1 MPKSHPLMLMSTK
14 LWERWLKPNCVSCEL
29 TPPPKCCCTW
39 SSYCC
44 CFSFSNIFP
53 HTGQSSTW
61 VRFAIQHMAKRAP
74 APGAAPRGSQGRC
87 PQQGR
92 QRCTKGSALPPPQP
106 LLPLS
111 PRTPLLLASCCK
123 ELVAS
128 AATLGL
134 KQVQSLAG
142 EGVGGR
148 VWSWVVGGR
157 VGTRM
162 VWGERSWRELRQ
174 SWRCPCSPRKIER
187 GEHSRGSQ
195 CWD

>member
-1 MPKSHPLMLMSTK
+1 MLLHMILILLLLLFFKHLSTHRAVEH
-14 LWERWLKPNCVSCEL
+14 LGTFCNPTYGLN
-29 TPPPKCCCTW
+29 
-39 SSYCC
+39 
-44 CFSFSNIFP
+44 
-53 HTGQSSTW
+53 
-61 VRFAIQHMAKRAP
+61 KRAP
-74 APGAAPRGSQGRC
+74 APGAAPRGSQGQC

-142 EGVGGR
+142 EEVGGR
-148 VWSWVVGGR
+148 VWSWVVGGT

-195 CWD
+195 C